1 MKPAFRMIAGLTGA
15 VIAFESLALLFGT
28 HLVARDSAW
37 AVPKNTIL
45 IALDI
50 LGGTWLLFVVVRGR
64 SRPVSIAFYVVAG
77 ILLFTHLHRE
87 WEYLAGLPNA
97 FCANLPL
104 FVFNNLRLAGLVA
117 TICPNGVL
125 A

>member
-1 MKPAFRMIAGLTGA
+1 MIAGLTGT
-15 VIAFESLALLFGT
+15 VIAIESLALLIGT

-37 AVPKNTIL
+37 TVPKNTIL

-50 LGGTWLLFVVVRGR
+50 LGGAWLLFVAVRGR

-77 ILLFTHLHRE
+77 ILLLTHLYRE
-87 WEYLAGLPNA
+87 WEYLAGIPNA
-97 FCANLPL
+97 FCANMPL

-117 TICPNGVL
+117 AIGLTGVL